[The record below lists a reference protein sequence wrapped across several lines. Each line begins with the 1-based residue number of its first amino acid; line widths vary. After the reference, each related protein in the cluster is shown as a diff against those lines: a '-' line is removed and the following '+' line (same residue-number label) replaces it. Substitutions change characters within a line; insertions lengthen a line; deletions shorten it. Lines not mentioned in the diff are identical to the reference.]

1 MLLVCSCS
9 NNTRFLSMNSYRGLW
24 LNGCWTTISLL
35 SRLLG
40 SRSPSSLS
48 SSSQSLRASMPR
60 HRHTVEKAFP
70 AKTCKGFG
78 RVQHL
83 TSDWSSHPPM
93 LNTAMNLDLVLY
105 LSLSIYSFGSGPIF
119 VIFNVISMYTRGKGL
134 LCCIASKSSC
144 PEVIERRPV
153 LQGRWRCGPRLHMSS
168 PISPTRSNTFQHLS
182 HLSTHENPP
191 NEDIFWEPGDTKK
204 GMQRM
209 KDAHWLTSYWIS
221 KLFGGSQWVQL

>member
-1 MLLVCSCS
+1 MLLAFSGGARLVPGWCDARCQWHLTRIQFKVDPMLCIAFFGLIFD
-9 NNTRFLSMNSYRGLW
+9 NFLCYLYVRVATIPYNTRFLGMNSYRGLW

-83 TSDWSSHPPM
+83 TSD
-93 LNTAMNLDLVLY
+93 
-105 LSLSIYSFGSGPIF
+105 
-119 VIFNVISMYTRGKGL
+119 
-134 LCCIASKSSC
+134 
-144 PEVIERRPV
+144 
-153 LQGRWRCGPRLHMSS
+153 
-168 PISPTRSNTFQHLS
+168 
-182 HLSTHENPP
+182 
-191 NEDIFWEPGDTKK
+191 
-204 GMQRM
+204 
-209 KDAHWLTSYWIS
+209 
-221 KLFGGSQWVQL
+221 